1 MVMQSDIDRIH
12 TRIDDT
18 QKQSMKFNDM
28 MTSML
33 IQITEIGT
41 IVKGWP
47 KPESRPCIHFQN
59 HMDDHKEIAVW
70 LAEMN
75 DHVSEAKQIKS
86 DIRREGIGMVAKVF
100 IFVVGGLLLLGLG
113 ALAERHYSEPKQ
125 GVTASQV
132 K

>member
-1 MVMQSDIDRIH
+1 MVERADIDRLH
-12 TRIDDT
+12 KRIDDT
-18 QKQSMKFNDM
+18 QAQMVEQNK
-28 MTSML
+28 ML
-33 IQITEIGT
+33 TTMVIQLTEIAT

-47 KPESRPCIHFQN
+47 KPESRPCSYFQN
-59 HMDDHKEIAVW
+59 HTEDHKEIAVW

-75 DHVSEAKQIKS
+75 DHVSEAKETKAA
-86 DIRREGIGMVAKVF
+86 IRREGIGIVSKVF